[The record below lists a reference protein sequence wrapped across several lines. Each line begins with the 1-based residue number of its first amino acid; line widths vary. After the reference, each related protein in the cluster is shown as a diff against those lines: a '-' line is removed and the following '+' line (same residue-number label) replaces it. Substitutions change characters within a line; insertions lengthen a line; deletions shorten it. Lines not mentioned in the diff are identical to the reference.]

1 MRRPSWCGFEI
12 LESTPNRRVGRQRV
26 CSVGATVLPIPGY
39 GQALCWNVGPRVKS
53 SDREFDQFFLA
64 NYDAVVNALTLI
76 TGDRE
81 RATDATQ
88 EAFIKAYAKWSKI
101 RLYDVPSAW
110 VRRIAI
116 NISRDSHRSERRRR
130 SRELPHVVSDAVSP
144 AEQIVG
150 EDSTRRLLAGL
161 PRRQQEVA
169 TLFYVDDRGIADI
182 AAILGLS
189 EGTVKS
195 QLADARDGMR
205 AIVDRD
211 GAEP

>member
-1 MRRPSWCGFEI
+1 
-12 LESTPNRRVGRQRV
+12 
-26 CSVGATVLPIPGY
+26 VGATVLRIPGY
-39 GQALCWNVGPRVKS
+39 GQALIWNVEPRVKS
-53 SDREFDQFFLA
+53 SDREFDRFFLA
-64 NYDAVVNALTLI
+64 NYDAVVKALTLI

-81 RATDATQ
+81 QATDATQ

-101 RLYDVPSAW
+101 RSYDAPSAW

-130 SRELPHVVSDAVSP
+130 RRELPHLVSDANSP

-150 EDSTRRLLAGL
+150 DDSARRLLAGL
-161 PRRQQEVA
+161 PRGQREVA
-169 TLFYVDDRGIADI
+169 TLFYVDDRGITDI

-205 AIVDRD
+205 ATVERD
-211 GAEP
+211 GAER